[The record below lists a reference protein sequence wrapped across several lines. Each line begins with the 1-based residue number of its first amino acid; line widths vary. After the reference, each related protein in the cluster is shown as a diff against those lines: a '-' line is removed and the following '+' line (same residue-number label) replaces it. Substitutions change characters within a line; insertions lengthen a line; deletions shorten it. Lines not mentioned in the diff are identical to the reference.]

1 MAVRAL
7 IAGGGTGG
15 LATAIALR
23 KVGIEPLVLEQASA
37 FTAIGAGLGLYANAM
52 KALTY
57 LGADAY
63 WRQTAAPIDVAEQR
77 GLGDDA
83 LITASSLDL
92 QAAKYGERYICGH
105 RADLMASLLRALP
118 PECVR
123 TGSRVVAF
131 EETASDVRVELA
143 GGEELRGD
151 LLVGADGLRS
161 RIRTLLMGEREARA
175 TGVVVWRGLIPRA
188 IVPER
193 YDAKIMSWLGP
204 HRHALLYPLRQAGHP
219 DSVYSLSAFVPA
231 TEVHR
236 ESWTASGD
244 LADLHAS
251 LADASPAIH
260 ELLGLMDQSLIT
272 GIYFRDP
279 LETWGS
285 DRVVL
290 LGDAAHPA
298 PPSAGQGAGMAL
310 EDAVMLAAC
319 LRRAGAGHEPAAL
332 REYAFRRRP
341 RTTRMLL
348 SSRVNLSNSQTS
360 DPVQVRAR
368 DGYYRGLRR
377 LSPAGPPMQEWL
389 LGHDPV
395 AAAEQSPAEFG
406 RSLVVPGSPMRR
418 PESRRAYHL
427 WRGALTGEQRA
438 AGWLGERRGYAEFLP
453 RALSRAA
460 GDGPAATL
468 SCDGTQALR
477 VGRPGPDGPA
487 VLHLHGG
494 GYVMGS
500 AELAAPLAGRL
511 AAAVGGWSLVPD
523 YRLAPEY
530 PFPAALHDAL
540 AAYRWL
546 ARECPRAPILVSG
559 ECAGGGLALALALAL
574 RDAADPAI
582 PRPAGVHV
590 VSPFCDLAPSAESLD
605 AADADPWLNRIALLQ
620 LAACYIH
627 DADPGDALVS
637 PARADLAGL
646 PPLLIQAAE
655 PEALFPA
662 ARLLADRARAAG
674 VPVTFSPVADSVHSF
689 ILFDFLPEAGR
700 AVAEFAAW
708 AGKGTV
714 RSGKSRSFLSNG
726 PWFHLVVNRLARPA
740 GSRSTG
746 RSAGTARPRRRA
758 CA

>member
-1 MAVRAL
+1 MTVRVL

-15 LATAIALR
+15 LAAAIALR
-23 KVGIEPLVLEQASA
+23 KAGLEPLVLEQAPA
-37 FTAIGAGLGLYANAM
+37 FTTIGAGLGLYANAM
-52 KALTY
+52 KALAY

-63 WRQTAAPIDVAEQR
+63 WRQSAARIDVAEQR
-77 GLGDDA
+77 GLGDDE
-83 LITASSLDL
+83 LITSSSLDL
-92 QAAKYGERYICGH
+92 QAAAYGEHYICGH
-105 RADLMASLLRALP
+105 RADLMTSLLRALP
-118 PECVR
+118 PDCVR

-131 EETASDVRVELA
+131 EETAADVRVELE

-161 RIRTLLMGEREARA
+161 RIRTVLMGEREARS
-175 TGVVVWRGLIPRA
+175 TGVVVWRGLIARGR
-188 IVPER
+188 VPDR

-204 HRHALLYPLRQAGHP
+204 HRHVLLYPLRHVGHP

-251 LADASPAIH
+251 LADASPAMH
-260 ELLGLMDQSLIT
+260 ELLGLMNTALIT
-272 GIYFRDP
+272 PINFRDP

-319 LRRAGAGHEPAAL
+319 LRRAGPGNERAGL
-332 REYAFRRRP
+332 REYVFRRQP
-341 RTTRMLL
+341 RTARMLL
-348 SSRVNLSNSQTS
+348 SSRVNLRNSQTS

-377 LSPAGPPMQEWL
+377 LSPAGQPMQEWL

-395 AAAEQSPAEFG
+395 AAAAQSPAEFE
-406 RSLVVPGSPMRR
+406 RNLVVPGNPMGR
-418 PESRRAYHL
+418 PESRRAYDL
-427 WRGALTGEQRA
+427 WRGALTGEHRA
-438 AGWLGERRGYAEFLP
+438 AGWLGERRGYAEFLHAVVP
-453 RALSRAA
+453 ADADEPTAA
-460 GDGPAATL
+460 V
-468 SCDGTQALR
+468 SCDGTPALR
-477 VGRPGPDGPA
+477 VGRPRADGAPV

-523 YRLAPEY
+523 YRLAPEH
-530 PFPAALHDAL
+530 PFPAALEDSL

-546 ARECPRAPILVSG
+546 AREYPRAPIFVSG
-559 ECAGGGLALALALAL
+559 ECAGGGLALGLALAL
-574 RDAADPAI
+574 RDSAGPADR
-582 PRPAGVHV
+582 RPAGIHV
-590 VSPFCDLAPSAESLD
+590 VSPFCDLAPSAESLES
-605 AADADPWLNRIALLQ
+605 AADSDPWLNRITLLQ

-627 DADPGDALVS
+627 GADPAGPLLS
-637 PARADLAGL
+637 PVMADLSGL
-646 PPLLIQAAE
+646 PPLLIHAAE
-655 PEALFPA
+655 PEALFSS
-662 ARLLADRARAAG
+662 ARRLADRAAAAG
-674 VPVTFSPVADSVHSF
+674 VPVTFSPAADSVHSF
-689 ILFDFLPEAGR
+689 VLFDFLPETDR
-700 AVAEFAAW
+700 AFAELADW
-708 AGKGTV
+708 TGKATV
-714 RSGKSRSFLSNG
+714 RSG
-726 PWFHLVVNRLARPA
+726 
-740 GSRSTG
+740 
-746 RSAGTARPRRRA
+746 
-758 CA
+758 

>member
-1 MAVRAL
+1 VRVL

-15 LATAIALR
+15 LAAAIALR
-23 KVGIEPLVLEQASA
+23 KAGIEPLVLEQAPA

-77 GLGDDA
+77 GLGDDD
-83 LITASSLDL
+83 LITSSSLDL

-123 TGSRVVAF
+123 TGSRVVGY
-131 EETASDVRVELA
+131 EETPGDVRVELA

-161 RIRTLLMGEREARA
+161 QIRTLLMGEREARA

-188 IVPER
+188 RVPER

-204 HRHALLYPLRQAGHP
+204 HRHALLYPLRHAGHP

-260 ELLGLMDQSLIT
+260 ELLGLMDRSLIT

-319 LRRAGAGHEPAAL
+319 LRRAGTGNERAAL
-332 REYAFRRRP
+332 REYAFRRQP

-348 SSRVNLSNSQTS
+348 SSRVNLRNSQTS

-395 AAAEQSPAEFG
+395 AAAEQSPAEFE
-406 RSLVVPGSPMRR
+406 RNLVVPGNPMRR
-418 PESRRAYHL
+418 SESRRAYDL
-427 WRGALTGEQRA
+427 WLGALTGEHRA
-438 AGWLGERRGYAEFLP
+438 AGWLGERRGYAEFLRRTLP
-453 RALSRAA
+453 RAA
-460 GDGPAATL
+460 GDGPTAAL
-468 SCDGTQALR
+468 SCDGTPALR
-477 VGRPGPDGPA
+477 VGRPRPDDAPA

-511 AAAVGGWSLVPD
+511 AEAVGGWSLVPD
-523 YRLAPEY
+523 YRLAPEH
-530 PFPAALHDAL
+530 PFPAALDDAL

-546 ARECPRAPILVSG
+546 AREYPRAPILVSG
-559 ECAGGGLALALALAL
+559 ECAGGGLALALAVAL
-574 RDAADPAI
+574 RDAAEPASR
-582 PRPAGVHV
+582 RPAGVHV
-590 VSPFCDLAPSAESLD
+590 VSPFCDLAPPAAGHGA
-605 AADADPWLNRIALLQ
+605 AADSDPWLNRIALLQ
-620 LAACYIH
+620 LAACYLH
-627 DADPGDALVS
+627 DTDPGEALVS
-637 PARADLAGL
+637 PSRADLSGL

-655 PEALFPA
+655 PEALFPG
-662 ARLLADRARAAG
+662 ARRLADRARAAG

-689 ILFDFLPEAGR
+689 ILFDFLPEAGH
-700 AVAEFAAW
+700 AVAEFADW
-708 AGKGTV
+708 TGKVTV
-714 RSGKSRSFLSNG
+714 RSG
-726 PWFHLVVNRLARPA
+726 
-740 GSRSTG
+740 
-746 RSAGTARPRRRA
+746 
-758 CA
+758 

>member
-1 MAVRAL
+1 MTVRVL

-15 LATAIALR
+15 LAAAIALR
-23 KVGIEPLVLEQASA
+23 KAGLEPLVLEQAPA

-52 KALTY
+52 KALGY

-83 LITASSLDL
+83 LITSSSLEL

-105 RADLMASLLRALP
+105 RADLMTSLLRALP

-131 EETASDVRVELA
+131 EETAGDVRVELE
-143 GGEELRGD
+143 GGEEVRGD

-161 RIRTLLMGEREARA
+161 QIRTLLMGERESRS
-175 TGVVVWRGLIPRA
+175 TGVVVWRGLIGRRK
-188 IVPER
+188 VPER

-204 HRHALLYPLRQAGHP
+204 GRHALLYPLRHAGHP

-251 LADASPAIH
+251 LAGACPALH
-260 ELLGLMDQSLIT
+260 ELVGLMDSALIT

-319 LRRAGAGHEPAAL
+319 LRRAGPGNVRAAV
-332 REYAFRRRP
+332 REYAFRRQP
-341 RTTRMLL
+341 RTARMLL
-348 SSRVNLSNSQTS
+348 SSRVNLRNSQTS

-377 LSPAGPPMQEWL
+377 LSPAGQPMQEWL

-395 AAAEQSPAEFG
+395 AAAVQSPAEFE
-406 RSLVVPGSPMRR
+406 RNLVMPANPMGR
-418 PESRRAYHL
+418 PESKRAYDL
-427 WRGALTGEQRA
+427 WRGALTGEHRA
-438 AGWLGERRGYAEFLP
+438 AGWLGERRGYAEFLR
-453 RALSRAA
+453 RALPPAD
-460 GDGPAATL
+460 GDGPIAAV
-468 SCDGTQALR
+468 SCDGAPALR
-477 VGRPGPDGPA
+477 VGHPRPDGAPA

-511 AAAVGGWSLVPD
+511 AAAAGGWSLVPD
-523 YRLAPEY
+523 YRLAPEH
-530 PFPAALHDAL
+530 PFPAALDDAL

-546 ARECPRAPILVSG
+546 ARKYPQAPIIVSG
-559 ECAGGGLALALALAL
+559 ECAGGGLALAVALAL
-574 RDAADPAI
+574 RDEAGPAGR
-582 PRPAGVHV
+582 RPAGIHV
-590 VSPFCDLAPSAESLD
+590 VSPFADLAPSAESLEA
-605 AADADPWLNRIALLQ
+605 AADSDPWLNRIALLQ

-627 DADPGDALVS
+627 GADPDDALVS
-637 PARADLAGL
+637 PLRADLSGL

-655 PEALFPA
+655 PEALFPSA
-662 ARLLADRARAAG
+662 QRLADRARRAG

-700 AVAEFAAW
+700 ALVEFAGWTEKA
-708 AGKGTV
+708 TF
-714 RSGKSRSFLSNG
+714 RSG
-726 PWFHLVVNRLARPA
+726 
-740 GSRSTG
+740 
-746 RSAGTARPRRRA
+746 
-758 CA
+758 